1 MADPSFHA
9 ARTVAALTDVALEG
23 LPLTDVDRIED
34 ALLADVALEGE
45 DFHPPGY
52 WLVWEK
58 GGPA

>member
-1 MADPSFHA
+1 MANPAEHS
-9 ARTVAALTDVALEG
+9 ARAEAERLGEIVG
-23 LPLTDVDRIED
+23 SDVDRIED

-52 WLVWEK
+52 WVVWEK